1 MLRLKSN
8 CNVMSVPPWVLDEL
22 MLVRPGM
29 AANCFSSGSATD
41 DAIVSGL
48 APGNDADTRMV
59 GKSTLGRSATGS
71 SWYESV
77 PNTSRPRMSS
87 VVVWGRATK
96 TDDRFMGPSD
106 IGSRVSVGP
115 YLPLSHPSQQL

>member
-8 CNVMSVPPWVLDEL
+8 CSVMSVPPCVLVEL

-48 APGNDADTRMV
+48 APGSAADTRMV

-77 PNTSRPRMSS
+77 PNTRMPRISS
-87 VVVWGRATK
+87 VVVTGRVMK
-96 TDDRFMGPSD
+96 TDDRFMGA
-106 IGSRVSVGP
+106 
-115 YLPLSHPSQQL
+115 LSLRSAWYRGRPVP